1 MNVVLEDLERRIRER
16 GVRVSERLELVR
28 LLIESENGAAELSAR
43 IAELAARME
52 QEARRVREVL
62 R

>member
-1 MNVVLEDLERRIRER
+1 MNTVQEDLERRIRER

-28 LLIESENGAAELSAR
+28 ELFEPEGDAAALAER
-43 IAELAARME
+43 IAALVERME
-52 QEARRVREVL
+52 ADARRVRGVL

>member
-1 MNVVLEDLERRIRER
+1 MNVVLEELERRIRER
-16 GVRVSERLELVR
+16 GVRVNERLALVR
-28 LLIESENGAAELSAR
+28 LLVESEDGSEVLSVQ
-43 IAELAARME
+43 IGDLTARME